1 MTSTYSVVRDGVAF
15 INFKDEGRFEIS
27 GSDATAFM
35 NGLVSKD
42 LEALEELRTV
52 QTLFLND
59 AGEVISIAWVMV
71 DRDRL
76 VILTEPADRDLLR
89 DHLQAKLAEA
99 GGLDVTV
106 SDLGET
112 MQSLALMGPSAQ
124 KLATDAVHEDIIGL
138 SFLSFDQ
145 YDEIDAL
152 VMRVGYVGEYEYRI
166 LVPQG
171 DETVE
176 KKIREAGAEIGLEEI
191 DPAGLAP
198 LMLEMR
204 QITRSRDLN
213 GVSPIEA
220 GLHEMID
227 FKKEEF
233 IGRDAVLAMKDNI
246 ERRLMTVVIPG
257 PKIAAFDPEVRI
269 DDDVVG
275 RVVSHD
281 YSEGMESMLVHCVV
295 NSDVAAVGV
304 TYDLYDGSGALVA
317 GTAQSAPLLLT
328 KTIKGVT

>member
-1 MTSTYSVVRDGVAF
+1 MTSTYSAVRDGVAF
-15 INFKDEGRFEIS
+15 INFKDEGRFEIG
-27 GSDATAFM
+27 GSDATSFI
-35 NGLVSKD
+35 NGLVAKD

-52 QTLFLND
+52 QTLFLSE

-76 VILTEPADRDLLR
+76 VILTEPADREPLR
-89 DHLQAKLAEA
+89 AHLEARHAEA
-99 GGLDVTV
+99 GTLDVTIT
-106 SDLGET
+106 DLGST
-112 MQSLALMGPSAQ
+112 WQSLALMGPSAQ
-124 KLATDAVHEDIIGL
+124 KLATEAVHEDIIGL

-152 VMRVGYVGEYEYRI
+152 VIRVGYVGEYEYRI
-166 LVPQG
+166 LVPH
-171 DETVE
+171 DNDAVE
-176 KKIREAGAEIGLEEI
+176 KKIREAGAEMGLEEI
-191 DPAGLAP
+191 DPDGLAA

-204 QITRSRDLN
+204 QVTRSRDLN

-227 FKKEEF
+227 FKKEAF
-233 IGRDAVLAMKDNI
+233 VGRDAVLTMKDNI
-246 ERRLMTVVIPG
+246 ERRLMTVVIQG
-257 PKIAAFDPEVRI
+257 SNIGSFDPEIRI

-275 RVVSHD
+275 KVVSHD
-281 YSEGMESMLVHCVV
+281 YSEGMEATLVHCVV

-304 TYDLYDGSGALVA
+304 TYDLYDGSGALIP
-317 GTAQSAPLLLT
+317 GMAQSAPLLLT